1 MFLEIGKINKP
12 HGLSG
17 ELKATIDQRY
27 LADVAQNEAF
37 FVNIRGAHTPY
48 FIEYTRG
55 KGKIILKLEDIDN
68 KEDASLLTNK
78 PLYLRREDVQLSDAE
93 IQDNGLEYQFL
104 EGFEMSDQELGLL
117 GIIETIESYP
127 QQEMA
132 TLKFKKGHCL
142 IPIHE
147 NWIVS
152 IDLDKYT
159 ILMNLPE
166 GLIEL

>member
-1 MFLEIGKINKP
+1 M
-12 HGLSG
+12 
-17 ELKATIDQRY
+17 
-27 LADVAQNEAF
+27 
-37 FVNIRGAHTPY
+37 
-48 FIEYTRG
+48 
-55 KGKIILKLEDIDN
+55 
-68 KEDASLLTNK
+68 
-78 PLYLRREDVQLSDAE
+78 RREDVQLSDAE

-152 IDLDKYT
+152 IDLDKHT